1 MVRSTAA
8 MILTV
13 SMLAAACGSGGD
25 GGQASGA
32 GGDPDAHIRVNMT
45 EYGFGSDVIEV
56 RAGQT
61 VEFLL
66 KNSGDL
72 DHEFMIGREVTV
84 AMDGMATGFEHDF
97 FEGLMPIVD
106 PPEAGMV
113 MESMEM
119 DMDGDSMDM
128 DDGSM
133 DMDMDGDSMEMDMD
147 DGSMEMDMD
156 DGSMDMDGDSMEMD
170 MDGDSME
177 MDMDGDSMDM
187 DGDDGS
193 MDMDTDGHDD
203 GHHGFMVTLAPG
215 GTASVT
221 VTIPDDAVGDWE
233 IGCFRDKG
241 THWSSGMHATLRIT
255 S

>member
-133 DMDMDGDSMEMDMD
+133 DMDMD
-147 DGSMEMDMD
+147 
-156 DGSMDMDGDSMEMD
+156 
-170 MDGDSME
+170 
-177 MDMDGDSMDM
+177 
-187 DGDDGS
+187 
-193 MDMDTDGHDD
+193 TDGHDD

>member
-1 MVRSTAA
+1 MARSTTA
-8 MILTV
+8 MILAV

-25 GGQASGA
+25 GGEATGA

-84 AMDGMATGFEHDF
+84 GMDGMATGFGHDF
-97 FEGLMPIVD
+97 FEGLMPTVD

-113 MESMEM
+113 IESMEIEM
-119 DMDGDSMDM
+119 GTDGH
-128 DDGSM
+128 
-133 DMDMDGDSMEMDMD
+133 
-147 DGSMEMDMD
+147 
-156 DGSMDMDGDSMEMD
+156 
-170 MDGDSME
+170 
-177 MDMDGDSMDM
+177 
-187 DGDDGS
+187 DDGS

-203 GHHGFMVTLAPG
+203 GHHGFMVTLGPG
-215 GTASVT
+215 ATASVT

-241 THWSSGMHATLRIT
+241 SHWSSGMHATLRIRA
-255 S
+255 

>member
-1 MVRSTAA
+1 MARSTTA
-8 MILTV
+8 MILAV

-25 GGQASGA
+25 GGEATGA

-84 AMDGMATGFEHDF
+84 GMDGMATGFGHDF
-97 FEGLMPIVD
+97 FEGLMPTVD
-106 PPEAGMV
+106 PPEVGMV
-113 MESMEM
+113 M
-119 DMDGDSMDM
+119 
-128 DDGSM
+128 
-133 DMDMDGDSMEMDMD
+133 
-147 DGSMEMDMD
+147 GSMEIEMGT
-156 DGSMDMDGDSMEMD
+156 DGH
-170 MDGDSME
+170 
-177 MDMDGDSMDM
+177 
-187 DGDDGS
+187 DDGS

>member
-1 MVRSTAA
+1 MARSTTA
-8 MILTV
+8 MILAV

-25 GGQASGA
+25 GGEATGA

-84 AMDGMATGFEHDF
+84 GMDGMATGFGHDF
-97 FEGLMPIVD
+97 FEGLMPTVD
-106 PPEAGMV
+106 PPEVGMV
-113 MESMEM
+113 MGSMEIEM
-119 DMDGDSMDM
+119 GTDGH
-128 DDGSM
+128 
-133 DMDMDGDSMEMDMD
+133 D
-147 DGSMEMDMD
+147 DGSME
-156 DGSMDMDGDSMEMD
+156 
-170 MDGDSME
+170 
-177 MDMDGDSMDM
+177 
-187 DGDDGS
+187 
-193 MDMDTDGHDD
+193 MDTDGHDD
-203 GHHGFMVTLAPG
+203 GHHGFMVTLGPG
-215 GTASVT
+215 ATASVT

-241 THWSSGMHATLRIT
+241 SHWSSGMHATLRIRA
-255 S
+255 

>member
-1 MVRSTAA
+1 MVRPTAA

-156 DGSMDMDGDSMEMD
+156 DGSMDMDGD
-170 MDGDSME
+170 
-177 MDMDGDSMDM
+177 
-187 DGDDGS
+187 DGS

>member
-128 DDGSM
+128 DGDDGSM
-133 DMDMDGDSMEMDMD
+133 DMDMDMDM
-147 DGSMEMDMD
+147 
-156 DGSMDMDGDSMEMD
+156 
-170 MDGDSME
+170 
-177 MDMDGDSMDM
+177 
-187 DGDDGS
+187 
-193 MDMDTDGHDD
+193 DGHDD

>member
-84 AMDGMATGFEHDF
+84 GMDGMATGFGHDF
-97 FEGLMPIVD
+97 FEGLMPTVD

-113 MESMEM
+113 MESMEI
-119 DMDGDSMDM
+119 
-128 DDGSM
+128 
-133 DMDMDGDSMEMDMD
+133 EM
-147 DGSMEMDMD
+147 G
-156 DGSMDMDGDSMEMD
+156 
-170 MDGDSME
+170 
-177 MDMDGDSMDM
+177 
-187 DGDDGS
+187 
-193 MDMDTDGHDD
+193 TDGHDD
-203 GHHGFMVTLAPG
+203 GNHGFMVTLGPG
-215 GTASVT
+215 ATASVT

-241 THWSSGMHATLRIT
+241 SHWSSGMHATLRIRA
-255 S
+255 

>member
-1 MVRSTAA
+1 MVRSAAA

-133 DMDMDGDSMEMDMD
+133 DMDMDGDSM
-147 DGSMEMDMD
+147 
-156 DGSMDMDGDSMEMD
+156 DMDGD
-170 MDGDSME
+170 DG
-177 MDMDGDSMDM
+177 SMDM

>member
-1 MVRSTAA
+1 
-8 MILTV
+8 MILAV

-25 GGQASGA
+25 GGEATGA

-128 DDGSM
+128 DG
-133 DMDMDGDSMEMDMD
+133 
-147 DGSMEMDMD
+147 D
-156 DGSMDMDGDSMEMD
+156 DGSMDMDT
-170 MDGDSME
+170 
-177 MDMDGDSMDM
+177 
-187 DGDDGS
+187 
-193 MDMDTDGHDD
+193 DTDGHDD
-203 GHHGFMVTLAPG
+203 GHHGFMGTLAPG

-241 THWSSGMHATLRIT
+241 SHWSSGMHATLRIRA
-255 S
+255 